1 MIDLNKIAVISGEYS
16 VKYSELLKRVELYA
30 KVTPQ
35 GKETKTIILSEN
47 RLGWVYSFF
56 AVWLQEGIA
65 VPVDV
70 TSTAGDIAYIL
81 RDCQPDAVWVSK
93 EREAVLLEAI
103 QEAGIETKVLIID
116 DYEFL
121 PLAEEPTTSILP
133 WTALSEPDND
143 DTAVIIYTSGTTGS
157 PKGVMLSYA
166 NLMANIHAV
175 SQNVPIFNQD
185 RRTLILLPL
194 HHILPL
200 LGTMIA
206 PIFVGGG
213 VAISPSLTG
222 PDIMDTLCRG
232 KVSIMVGVPRLWQT
246 LYVGIKKKIDQSAAG
261 RALFALCK
269 VAKSNPQQNFVQFR

>member
-103 QEAGIETKVLIID
+103 QEAGIETKV
-116 DYEFL
+116 
-121 PLAEEPTTSILP
+121 
-133 WTALSEPDND
+133 
-143 DTAVIIYTSGTTGS
+143 
-157 PKGVMLSYA
+157 
-166 NLMANIHAV
+166 
-175 SQNVPIFNQD
+175 
-185 RRTLILLPL
+185 
-194 HHILPL
+194 
-200 LGTMIA
+200 
-206 PIFVGGG
+206 
-213 VAISPSLTG
+213 
-222 PDIMDTLCRG
+222 
-232 KVSIMVGVPRLWQT
+232 
-246 LYVGIKKKIDQSAAG
+246 
-261 RALFALCK
+261 
-269 VAKSNPQQNFVQFR
+269 

>member
-175 SQNVPIFNQD
+175 SQNVPIFSQE

-206 PIFVGGG
+206 PIYVGGG

-222 PDIMDTLCRG
+222 PDIMDTL
-232 KVSIMVGVPRLWQT
+232 
-246 LYVGIKKKIDQSAAG
+246 
-261 RALFALCK
+261 
-269 VAKSNPQQNFVQFR
+269 

>member
-1 MIDLNKIAVISGEYS
+1 M
-16 VKYSELLKRVELYA
+16 
-30 KVTPQ
+30 
-35 GKETKTIILSEN
+35 
-47 RLGWVYSFF
+47 
-56 AVWLQEGIA
+56 
-65 VPVDV
+65 
-70 TSTAGDIAYIL
+70 
-81 RDCQPDAVWVSK
+81 
-93 EREAVLLEAI
+93 
-103 QEAGIETKVLIID
+103 
-116 DYEFL
+116 
-121 PLAEEPTTSILP
+121 AEEPTTSILP

-175 SQNVPIFNQD
+175 SQNVPIFSQD

-206 PIFVGGG
+206 PIYVGGG

-269 VAKSNPQQNFVQFR
+269 VAKSRTLSRILFNSVERRWVAMWIIVFAVALLWIGK